1 MSKIKMSAFP
11 IPREIISQI
20 IEKNHLPSP
29 GSASIREIVSLVSR
43 IESQTGIDFVR
54 MEMGIPGLVPPAIGI
69 NAEIEALRNGV
80 AADYPNINGIKPL
93 KDEASRFAK
102 LFLDID
108 VSPQG
113 CVPTIGSMMGSLI
126 SFVVANRTDRKKEG
140 TLFIDPG
147 FPVHKQQ
154 IAMLGQDYFSFDVFN
169 YRGKKLKAKLES
181 YFETGKV
188 STILYSNPNNPS
200 WMCLN
205 EDELETIG
213 QLSSQ
218 YNVIVIEDL
227 AYFGMDFRKDYLK
240 PGHTEFQPTVAKY
253 TDDYIILLSGSKMF
267 SYAGQRIG
275 LMFISD
281 YLFDRKFPDLLRYF
295 SSDRF
300 GHAAVYG
307 ALYGMSAGVT
317 HSVQYGFSA
326 FLKAVNDG
334 DYNFLDDL
342 KEYGEKAGIMKR
354 IFLSNG
360 FKIVYDKDIDEP
372 IGDGFYFTVS
382 YPGMTGQKLLE
393 ELLYYGIS
401 AISLHITGS
410 DRHEGLRICVSKVKR
425 DQFND
430 MEIRLKKF
438 MEDHPFK
445 N

>member
-1 MSKIKMSAFP
+1 MSTIP
-11 IPREIISQI
+11 IPRDIIRQI
-20 IEKNHLPSP
+20 IERNNLPSP
-29 GSASIREIVSLVSR
+29 GTASIREIVSLVNR
-43 IESQTGIDFVR
+43 IENQTGIDFVR
-54 MEMGIPGLVPPAIGI
+54 MEMGIPGLLPPAIGI

-80 AADYPNINGIKPL
+80 AADYPNINGIKSL

-102 LFLDID
+102 LFLDIN

-113 CVPTIGSMMGSLI
+113 CIPAIGSMMGSLI
-126 SFVVANRTDRKKEG
+126 CFAVANRTDRKKEG

-154 IAMLGQDYFSFDVFN
+154 AMMLGQAFSAFDVYN

-181 YFETGKV
+181 YLDTGKV

-205 EDELETIG
+205 EEELAIIG
-213 QLSSQ
+213 ELSLK
-218 YNVIVIEDL
+218 YKVIVIEDL

-253 TDDYIILLSGSKMF
+253 TDDYVILLSGSKMF

-275 LMFISD
+275 LMLISD
-281 YLFDRKFPDLLRYF
+281 NLFDKRFPDLLRYF
-295 SSDRF
+295 NSDRF
-300 GHAAVYG
+300 GHASVYG

-317 HSVQYGFSA
+317 HSAQYGFSA
-326 FLKAVNDG
+326 FLKALNDG
-334 DYNFLDDL
+334 SYNILDDL
-342 KEYGEKAGIMKR
+342 KEYGEKARIMKR

-360 FKIVYDKDIDEP
+360 FKIVYDKDINEL

-382 YPGMTGQKLLE
+382 FPGMTGQQLLE

-401 AISLHITGS
+401 TISLDITGS
-410 DRHEGLRICVSKVKR
+410 DRLEGLRICVSRVGR
-425 DQFND
+425 NQFND